1 MSGMIWR
8 ASIMELIGSFALTFA
23 AVKYVSGA
31 QTTAGTSGNTGGI
44 KVQPGQPILEIEAAK
59 MVFVLSFFT
68 WAGFAVSGAHFNPV
82 VSISMFMARKIDPIT
97 TVFYLIFQAVG
108 CFGAGALQYFLT
120 NVTQGRYNKP
130 ADSKLTSWHY
140 MLPFLETSTTGV
152 LRGALLEGIAT
163 FIFVVVYQS
172 MMIDKRAPKGMN
184 CFAVGCAYGLSYLTI
199 GIVTGACINPFIYLL
214 PRIMTFEFGDLLAY
228 LLGPLIGA
236 VGGAVY
242 YRVFIEVPANDLNAK
257 SATPFRSIVMTSS

>member
-1 MSGMIWR
+1 MIWR

-23 AVKYVSGA
+23 SVKYVSNSMTSVG
-31 QTTAGTSGNTGGI
+31 TTGNTGGI
-44 KVQPGQPILEIEAAK
+44 KVQAGQPLLEIEAAK
-59 MVFVLSFFT
+59 MIFVLSFFT

-108 CFGAGALQYFLT
+108 SLGAGALQYFLT
-120 NVTQGRYNKP
+120 DVIQSKYSRP
-130 ADSKLTSWHY
+130 AGSKLTAWHY

-152 LRGALLEGIAT
+152 LRGSLLEGIGT
-163 FIFVVVYQS
+163 FFFVVVYQT

-184 CFAVGCAYGLSYLTI
+184 CFAVGCAYGLSSLTI

-214 PRIMTFEFGDLLAY
+214 PRIMTFELEDLLAY
-228 LLGPLIGA
+228 ILGPLIGA

-242 YRVFIEVPANDLNAK
+242 YRVFIEVPVNDLVAK
-257 SATPFRSIVMTSS
+257 TATPFRSIMMTSS